1 MNELDNAGFDTSNI
15 NKKQFLSIC
24 NSIKINE
31 SDGLEYLEKYFAEVC
46 SIFKIDLKLFPTLLE
61 HLNSFFDSS
70 KARIERLKKEGNP
83 YIGDIENFRKVFKQR
98 EGITVSTIHG
108 VKGEEYDTM
117 IGFALL
123 DSYVPHF
130 NDNNGVI
137 NSKKLLYVLSSRAR
151 KNLHLIS
158 ETGRNVHTFHRP
170 YGLTP
175 TQHLIAYQYKY
186 DEIE

>member
-1 MNELDNAGFDTSNI
+1 MPDE
-15 NKKQFLSIC
+15 KH
-24 NSIKINE
+24 SIKLFE
-31 SDGLEYLEKYFAEVC
+31 TKKVRVQWHQEKWYF
-46 SIFKIDLKLFPTLLE
+46 SIVDVVAVLTDSPNPHNYWKVLKF
-61 HLNSFFDSS
+61 
-70 KARIERLKKEGNP
+70 RLKKEGNTF
-83 YIGDIENFRKVFKQR
+83 IGEIENFRKVFKQR

-117 IGFALL
+117 IGFTLL

-130 NDNNGVI
+130 NDNNGAI

-158 ETGRNVHTFHRP
+158 ETGRNVHAFHRP

-175 TQHLIAYQYKY
+175 TQHLIDYQYKY